1 MKQIAFQ
8 FSHHVL
14 EKDSTIAHKGQ
25 WISEERGS
33 FPNFDFVRALKK
45 ELEHDR
51 GTIFRYS
58 HHENTVLGQIR
69 KQLQDSEA
77 PDRKPLV
84 QWIESITEP
93 SGKCPDPWQATRPMV
108 DLLELV
114 VRFFWHPRMGGS
126 NSMKVVLPAILEAS
140 AYLQAKYSKPV
151 YGAPGGIKSLN
162 YKDHTWLKRGPGG
175 GIQDPY
181 GALPQVFD
189 QWERNTLDRM
199 YSEDELADGGA
210 AMMAYAKMQFSEM
223 SKAETT
229 RIAEA
234 LLRYCELD
242 TLAMV
247 MLWEGWLNL
256 ENSI

>member
-1 MKQIAFQ
+1 MDFETSMVAIPFNKGRRPYEQIAFQ

-84 QWIESITEP
+84 QWIESIN
-93 SGKCPDPWQATRPMV
+93 
-108 DLLELV
+108 
-114 VRFFWHPRMGGS
+114 PR
-126 NSMKVVLPAILEAS
+126 AS
-140 AYLQAKYSKPV
+140 APILGRRPARWS
-151 YGAPGGIKSLN
+151 
-162 YKDHTWLKRGPGG
+162 
-175 GIQDPY
+175 
-181 GALPQVFD
+181 
-189 QWERNTLDRM
+189 
-199 YSEDELADGGA
+199 
-210 AMMAYAKMQFSEM
+210 M
-223 SKAETT
+223 S
-229 RIAEA
+229 
-234 LLRYCELD
+234 YD
-242 TLAMV
+242 
-247 MLWEGWLNL
+247 
-256 ENSI
+256 